1 MMGNQGD
8 PPESNQNVVGP
19 YQTPIQPGEVLR
31 PCEGV
36 PEGSQRGTETMMPS
50 GRGGLGQEKKGQL
63 SGVPFT
69 QRQRLL
75 LEGAPHSSEPYR
87 VLSSFEIREAQQFH
101 MQGQSADYLSVW
113 EKPRSKSETD
123 KETVMTPV
131 WARQSHTEFVFPPT
145 QEKVEECYPKP
156 EKMGS
161 FQGQTT
167 VGYTLPEKV
176 IKVEESQQATQGLLS
191 PKIEQ
196 DEIEK
201 QSELSP
207 LPMTPTGHN
216 PRHHNFKKYLRARYL
231 SSQESAEGLSD
242 VEMTRDD
249 LRDDDDGVFEMEGKE
264 EFPGAKR
271 PTYLSGSPTIMT
283 SKAGH
288 VSGVQM
294 EPLDLSRSPVT
305 QTVGPMDVQTN
316 IKPTPPDRK
325 PRWRDLNLRVET
337 EMTAVSPVPI
347 SPRWRTPPRSSPVN
361 IVGHPQ
367 CIQSQFLMPVSS
379 PGLSQS
385 PGLSPRYSPTTSPG
399 LASPTFQSYLGS
411 PGMAILQEMPMRC
424 GSLTD
429 LRSPAQT
436 GQAPPHRFIFPPSPD
451 TFESSIKR
459 DSKSPFSCPICSQ
472 VFPSYDNLAK
482 HMAKHL
488 PTETVRSPD
497 NSKIH
502 YCKVCNRAFSR
513 SDMLTRHMRL
523 HTGLK
528 PYECKICGQVFSRS
542 DHLNTHQRTHTGEK
556 PYKCPQ
562 CPYAACRRDMITRH
576 MRIHMKRWSKRSPF
590 SSTSSD
596 DSARPWSSSESAES
610 HSDRHLSASSMESS
624 ELDPSPRTCSMSSNE
639 GVELELSSQRPWLRH
654 DSADFIESADFSGS
668 ASSTSR
674 TWSVT
679 SQDSVLEPPI
689 ERFEQCSV
697 RSDDS
702 PQSNKS

>member
-1 MMGNQGD
+1 MTAVVQNIGLAG
-8 PPESNQNVVGP
+8 SNIPV
-19 YQTPIQPGEVLR
+19 T
-31 PCEGV
+31 
-36 PEGSQRGTETMMPS
+36 PEG
-50 GRGGLGQEKKGQL
+50 KDQL
-63 SGVPFT
+63 TGVPFT

-75 LEGAPHSSEPYR
+75 LEGPLHLSEPYR
-87 VLSSFEIREAQQFH
+87 VSSSFEIREAQQFH
-101 MQGQSADYLSVW
+101 MLAQSSDYLSVR

-123 KETVMTPV
+123 KESVSTPI
-131 WARQSHTEFVFPPT
+131 WAQQPHTAFIFPPA
-145 QEKVEECYPKP
+145 QEKVEAGYPKHIEVNP
-156 EKMGS
+156 Y
-161 FQGQTT
+161 QGYLSTDIHP
-167 VGYTLPEKV
+167 LDKV
-176 IKVEESQQATQGLLS
+176 IKVEEGQMATQGLLN
-191 PKIEQ
+191 PKVEQ
-196 DEIEK
+196 LEK
-201 QSELSP
+201 PAEMSP
-207 LPMTPTGHN
+207 LPLTPLPLTPTGQT

-231 SSQESAEGLSD
+231 SSQESTEGLSD
-242 VEMTRDD
+242 VEMIRDD
-249 LRDDDDGVFEMEGKE
+249 LKDDDDGVFEMEGKE
-264 EFPGAKR
+264 EIPGARR
-271 PTYLSGSPTIMT
+271 PTYLLDSPTT
-283 SKAGH
+283 K
-288 VSGVQM
+288 SGDGTRVLNVQM
-294 EPLDLSRSPVT
+294 EPLDLSRSPVS
-305 QTVGPMDVQTN
+305 QCVGPMDMQTD
-316 IKPTPPDRK
+316 IKPSPLERK

-361 IVGHPQ
+361 IIGHSQ
-367 CIQSQFLMPVSS
+367 SVQSQFLMPVSS

-399 LASPTFQSYLGS
+399 LASPTFQSYLGG
-411 PGMAILQEMPMRC
+411 PGMTILQEMPMRC

-436 GQAPPHRFIFPPSPD
+436 GQVPPHRFIFPPSPEAFD
-451 TFESSIKR
+451 NSLKR

-624 ELDPSPRTCSMSSNE
+624 ELDPSPRTCSMSSSE
-639 GVELELSSQRPWLRH
+639 GVELELTSQRTWLRH
-654 DSADFIESADFSGS
+654 DSSDFTESESMQNFSGS

-679 SQDSVLEPPI
+679 SSDSVLEPPV

-702 PQSNKS
+702 PQSNQS